1 MTVVSRILP
10 RDGRP
15 KSLADHRAMFG
26 APDSSGEGGTDLI
39 ATVRAA
45 RLTGRGGASFP
56 TATKLAAVAAR
67 SDRAPVVVIN
77 GCESEPASSK
87 DKTLL
92 RVVPHLVFDGA
103 ARAAAAVGARRVILV
118 IERDRSSSM
127 ENARRAVAERAT
139 ERGLPV
145 ELVEVPQ
152 RFVSGEEGAIVH
164 HLNGGD
170 AKPTATPPRI
180 FERGVDGRPTLLS
193 NVETF
198 AHIAQIATFGAAWFR
213 EMGTAD
219 EPGTT
224 LVTVSGAVHAPGVY
238 EVPMGTSLRELVLT
252 AGGAT
257 HRVAALLIGG
267 YYGSWLSQ
275 ASARD
280 ALLSNESL
288 RPSGAGLGCGAV
300 VVFPEGECGLHA
312 TADIL
317 AWLSG
322 EIAGQCGP
330 CVHGLPAI
338 ARATR
343 ALAAGAPGDAAVRL
357 LHRWSTQ
364 LDGRGG
370 CRMPDG
376 AVRLVRS
383 ALAVFA
389 EDVARHSRG
398 LPCPAPATQDLIR
411 LPPPDPDRGW
421 R

>member
-1 MTVVSRILP
+1 MFAAPGS
-10 RDGRP
+10 
-15 KSLADHRAMFG
+15 FG
-26 APDSSGEGGTDLI
+26 ALRPDLI
-39 ATVRAA
+39 ETLRQA

-56 TATKLAAVAAR
+56 TATKLAAVAAQHAR
-67 SDRAPVVVIN
+67 GPVVVIN
-77 GCESEPASSK
+77 GCESEPASNK

-92 RVVPHLVFDGA
+92 HLVPHLVLDGA
-103 ARAAAAVGARRVILV
+103 VRAAAAVGARRIILV

-127 ENARRAVAERAT
+127 ANARRAIAERVV

-152 RFVSGEEGAIVH
+152 RFVSGEETAIVH

-198 AHIAQIATFGAAWFR
+198 AHIAQIAAFGAAWFR
-213 EMGTAD
+213 EVGTTD

-238 EVPMGTSLRELVLT
+238 EVPLGTTLRELVLG

-257 HRVAALLIGG
+257 QGVAALLIGG

-275 ASARD
+275 ADARD
-280 ALLSNESL
+280 ATLSNQSL
-288 RPSGAGLGCGAV
+288 RPKGAGVGCGAV
-300 VVFPEGECGLHA
+300 AVFPEGECGLHA
-312 TADIL
+312 TARIL
-317 AWLSG
+317 TWLSG

-338 ARATR
+338 ARAAT
-343 ALAAGAPGDAAVRL
+343 ALADGSSDQAAVGL
-357 LHRWSTQ
+357 LHRWSQ
-364 LDGRGG
+364 QVDGRGG

-376 AVRLVRS
+376 AVRLLRS
-383 ALAVFA
+383 ALTVFA
-389 EDVARHSRG
+389 DDVARHIRR
-398 LPCPAPATQDLIR
+398 LPCDAPATQDLIR
-411 LPPPDPDRGW
+411 LPPHDPHRAW